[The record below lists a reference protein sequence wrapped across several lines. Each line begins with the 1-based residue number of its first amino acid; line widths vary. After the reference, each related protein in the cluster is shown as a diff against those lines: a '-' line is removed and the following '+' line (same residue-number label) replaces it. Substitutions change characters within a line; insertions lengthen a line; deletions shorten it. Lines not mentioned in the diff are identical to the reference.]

1 MMYVV
6 SFDGVDYQIIE
17 EKEQDG
23 DRLTMRFKVV
33 IGGKERSIK
42 AEYNTKAIE
51 DLSSLHEFDGEA
63 ELKDI
68 MLGEIKMEI
77 FQHLYNTKAKDQIG
91 KLSELVGK
99 DDSALDELIA
109 NDAVFAA
116 YIRNFHPDQYEEVK
130 RA

>member
-1 MMYVV
+1 MIDNVR
-6 SFDGVDYQIIE
+6 FDDVDYPIIT
-17 EKEQDG
+17 EKEQDK
-23 DRLTMRFKVV
+23 DRVAMRFKVV
-33 IGGKERSIK
+33 IGGKEKSIK
-42 AEYNTKAIE
+42 AEYNTNFIE
-51 DLSSLHEFDGEA
+51 GLASLHELDAEA

-77 FQHLYNTKAKDQIG
+77 FQHLYTAKVRDQIG

-116 YIRNFHPDQYEEVK
+116 YIRNFHPEQYTK
-130 RA
+130 

>member
-1 MMYVV
+1 MIDVV

-33 IGGKERSIK
+33 IGSKERSIK
-42 AEYNTKAIE
+42 AEYNTKVIE
-51 DLSSLHEFDGEA
+51 DLASLHELDAEA

-77 FQHLYNTKAKDQIG
+77 FQHLYTAKVKDQVD
-91 KLSELVGK
+91 KLLNLVGK
-99 DDSALDELIA
+99 EDSALDELIA

-116 YIRNFHPDQYEEVK
+116 YIRNFHPEQYTK
-130 RA
+130 